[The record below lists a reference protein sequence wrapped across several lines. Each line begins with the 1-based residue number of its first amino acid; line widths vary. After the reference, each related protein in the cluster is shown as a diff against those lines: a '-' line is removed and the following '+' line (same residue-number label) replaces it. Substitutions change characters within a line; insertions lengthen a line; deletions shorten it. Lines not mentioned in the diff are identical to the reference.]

1 MSDQNAMLKLLYDNE
16 RRLAQTETREV
27 PGNVPGFSQFYDTGT
42 FTPTFAGSGG
52 GGSFT
57 LLAAVGEWTRVG
69 NRVDVWIHLQM
80 NTFTSAPAG
89 DLWVTTLPFTSRNT
103 SGQFY
108 AQAIGYRSNSL
119 ATIITAL
126 VPANTTRVQF
136 YNTAGALI
144 AASVLSAAAELV
156 IGGSF
161 GV

>member
-1 MSDQNAMLKLLYDNE
+1 MSDFDMIRELRRNDE
-16 RRLAQTETREV
+16 RLRLTEVKETV
-27 PGNVPGFSQFYDTGT
+27 GNIGGFSAFFDSGT

-57 LLAAVGEWTRVG
+57 LLSAVGEWTRVG
-69 NRVDVWIHLQM
+69 NRVDVWMHLQM

-89 DLWVTTLPFTSRNT
+89 DLWVTNLPFTARNT

-136 YNTAGALI
+136 YNTGGALI
-144 AASVLSAAAELV
+144 AASVLGASSELV

-161 GV
+161 AL